1 MPCCDREVY
10 TIKVDSSNVSTI
22 NSNAASFVA
31 YLPVPLTNVVK
42 MELLSACITPTTNAS
57 PIVYF
62 HVEELISKFVDRAQ
76 VTYTIS
82 SAGATSTVGSTS
94 ATISNQNK
102 LAEALV
108 AVPVDTSR
116 VATSPVIYT
125 SGGYFPTEVN
135 YIEPIRRLDH
145 LTVNV
150 YTSTGAYVTTVD
162 SVPTFLTLRFECSK
176 DNKCLY

>member
-42 MELLSACITPTTNAS
+42 MELLSACITPTTNTS

-76 VTYTIS
+76 VTYTI
-82 SAGATSTVGSTS
+82 V
-94 ATISNQNK
+94 
-102 LAEALV
+102 
-108 AVPVDTSR
+108 SR
-116 VATSPVIYT
+116 GDVYSRID
-125 SGGYFPTEVN
+125 FRN
-135 YIEPIRRLDH
+135 DIEPKQARRGARRRPGRHVPGGHLARHLYIRRVLPDRSQLYRTDPSARSSDGQCVHFDRCLRDH
-145 LTVNV
+145 DRQR
-150 YTSTGAYVTTVD
+150 SDISDAA
-162 SVPTFLTLRFECSK
+162 LRVLK
-176 DNKCLY
+176 GQ